1 MINTVQIKVRGYHLD
16 IFQHVN
22 NARYLEF
29 LEEGRWAFFED
40 FGVGAEMMSQG
51 IAWVVVNINIDF
63 KKEANFGDV
72 LEVQTAFSKLGNRS
86 ISMQQNIVDSKTKAI
101 VAQAQ
106 VTYVCF
112 SQKLKAAVALPEE
125 YRLKIEAAIVP
136 VEEAI

>member
-1 MINTVQIKVRGYHLD
+1 MINKVQIKVRGYHLD

-40 FGVGAEMMSQG
+40 FGVGTDMMAQG
-51 IAWVVVNINIDF
+51 IAWVVVNININF

-86 ISMQQNIVDSKTKAI
+86 ISMQQNIVNSKTQAL
-101 VAQAQ
+101 VAEAQ

-112 SQKLKAAVALPEE
+112 SQARKEAVALPEE
-125 YRLKIEAAIVP
+125 YRHKI
-136 VEEAI
+136 EEAIIGLNEPA